1 MKLEEL
7 LYKQE
12 IQDIRAF
19 NKDVIEA
26 IEEIVEKYHQSMY
39 ATDTARGLVNI
50 AINTKNKD
58 AVIESL
64 KTIEKYEGRNALG
77 ISYNTWCI
85 VNGLED
91 IAKNTKNTDMV
102 IKTAKIMS
110 LDEIVDSVKN
120 NTYIDKLVKI
130 AAYAEDKDAVIKS
143 AKTIEKY
150 EGRSAWNIADE
161 LGNIAESTKNKDAV
175 IESAKIIGKYEERSA
190 LSIAYGLRDIA
201 VITKD
206 PNIIIKTAKIMSL
219 DEIVDSAKNK
229 TYIDKLVKI
238 AAYTEDKD
246 AVIESAKI
254 IGKYEGMRAWS
265 IADGL
270 GDIAESTKDKDAV
283 IESLK
288 IIEKYEEIGAGNV
301 ADGLGGI
308 AGITKDPNMII
319 KATRIMSL
327 DEIVDS
333 VKNNI
338 YISKLVKIAAYTE
351 DKDAVIESA
360 KIIEKYE
367 GRGAGN
373 VAYGLGDIAEST
385 KNKDAVI
392 ESAKII
398 GKYEEEGAE
407 NIAYGLGDIAKNTR
421 NTDRIIK
428 TAKIMSL
435 DEIVDSVK
443 NNIYISKLVKIAAY
457 TEDKDAM
464 IESAKI
470 IGKYEE
476 MRALSIADGL
486 GNIAESTK
494 NKDAV
499 IESLKTIEKYEEDT
513 ANEITYA
520 LGTIAEDTRDIDTL
534 MTACKITN
542 LAGADV
548 FNILTSK
555 DFFAIKNKKLD
566 DLINDKESFDA
577 VVAHIKSGFE
587 LPIPNKDNI
596 INYKKVASKYISERY
611 GIKRDLNINQI
622 LMLFSVDSSKRG
634 GLFDLINNSS
644 EIGLKM
650 YNIATKETKRL
661 EVNDKLPYLSIIAVT
676 GSRDSAINREAYDY
690 ISEIV
695 GEKAVR
701 KARNEF
707 NSHYKNKI
715 REIASY
721 VKKNEIDKAIDYLKS
736 TKNEAIEDVL
746 RYADY
751 KDLGFTKGKTTLS
764 AVESNNPLDYD
775 NRVQI
780 ACVYLPNDY
789 YDGIYNY
796 CRNYYSRDKDK
807 GFVLVRYNIGGKALG
822 SAICY
827 MENNTFLVDSV
838 EGHRTFRKPQ
848 IFNAVYQDLVERAR
862 EKGAEKVIFNENC
875 MNETPNKFIEFLGN
889 SGLKKGNVDMKLNTE
904 GYLEAEKENVKG
916 YIIDL

>member
-39 ATDTARGLVNI
+39 ATDTARRLVNI

-161 LGNIAESTKNKDAV
+161 
-175 IESAKIIGKYEERSA
+175 
-190 LSIAYGLRDIA
+190 
-201 VITKD
+201 
-206 PNIIIKTAKIMSL
+206 
-219 DEIVDSAKNK
+219 
-229 TYIDKLVKI
+229 
-238 AAYTEDKD
+238 
-246 AVIESAKI
+246 
-254 IGKYEGMRAWS
+254 
-265 IADGL
+265 
-270 GDIAESTKDKDAV
+270 
-283 IESLK
+283 
-288 IIEKYEEIGAGNV
+288 
-301 ADGLGGI
+301 
-308 AGITKDPNMII
+308 
-319 KATRIMSL
+319 
-327 DEIVDS
+327 
-333 VKNNI
+333 
-338 YISKLVKIAAYTE
+338 
-351 DKDAVIESA
+351 
-360 KIIEKYE
+360 
-367 GRGAGN
+367 
-373 VAYGLGDIAEST
+373 
-385 KNKDAVI
+385 
-392 ESAKII
+392 
-398 GKYEEEGAE
+398 
-407 NIAYGLGDIAKNTR
+407 
-421 NTDRIIK
+421 
-428 TAKIMSL
+428 
-435 DEIVDSVK
+435 
-443 NNIYISKLVKIAAY
+443 
-457 TEDKDAM
+457 
-464 IESAKI
+464 
-470 IGKYEE
+470 
-476 MRALSIADGL
+476 L

>member
-64 KTIEKYEGRNALG
+64 KTIEKYE
-77 ISYNTWCI
+77 
-85 VNGLED
+85 
-91 IAKNTKNTDMV
+91 
-102 IKTAKIMS
+102 
-110 LDEIVDSVKN
+110 
-120 NTYIDKLVKI
+120 
-130 AAYAEDKDAVIKS
+130 
-143 AKTIEKY
+143 
-150 EGRSAWNIADE
+150 
-161 LGNIAESTKNKDAV
+161 
-175 IESAKIIGKYEERSA
+175 
-190 LSIAYGLRDIA
+190 
-201 VITKD
+201 
-206 PNIIIKTAKIMSL
+206 
-219 DEIVDSAKNK
+219 
-229 TYIDKLVKI
+229 
-238 AAYTEDKD
+238 
-246 AVIESAKI
+246 
-254 IGKYEGMRAWS
+254 
-265 IADGL
+265 
-270 GDIAESTKDKDAV
+270 
-283 IESLK
+283 
-288 IIEKYEEIGAGNV
+288 
-301 ADGLGGI
+301 
-308 AGITKDPNMII
+308 
-319 KATRIMSL
+319 
-327 DEIVDS
+327 
-333 VKNNI
+333 
-338 YISKLVKIAAYTE
+338 
-351 DKDAVIESA
+351 
-360 KIIEKYE
+360 
-367 GRGAGN
+367 
-373 VAYGLGDIAEST
+373 
-385 KNKDAVI
+385 
-392 ESAKII
+392 
-398 GKYEEEGAE
+398 
-407 NIAYGLGDIAKNTR
+407 
-421 NTDRIIK
+421 
-428 TAKIMSL
+428 
-435 DEIVDSVK
+435 
-443 NNIYISKLVKIAAY
+443 
-457 TEDKDAM
+457 
-464 IESAKI
+464 
-470 IGKYEE
+470 
-476 MRALSIADGL
+476 
-486 GNIAESTK
+486 
-494 NKDAV
+494 
-499 IESLKTIEKYEEDT
+499 EDT
-513 ANEITYA
+513 ANEIAYA
-520 LGTIAEDTRDIDTL
+520 LGNIAEDTRDIGTL

-542 LAGADV
+542 LVGADV

-566 DLINDKESFDA
+566 DLINNKESFDA

-721 VKKNEIDKAIDYLKS
+721 VKKNEIDKAIDFLKS

-746 RYADY
+746 RCADY
-751 KDLGFTKGKTTLS
+751 KDLGFTRGKTTLS

-789 YDGIYNY
+789 HDGIYNY
-796 CRNYYSRDKDK
+796 CRDYYSKEK
-807 GFVLVRYNIGGKALG
+807 GEGFILVRYDIGGKALG

-827 MENNTFLVDSV
+827 MEKDKFLVDSV

-904 GYLEAEKENVKG
+904 GYLEAVKG
-916 YIIDL
+916 RVRGYIVNLTKRN